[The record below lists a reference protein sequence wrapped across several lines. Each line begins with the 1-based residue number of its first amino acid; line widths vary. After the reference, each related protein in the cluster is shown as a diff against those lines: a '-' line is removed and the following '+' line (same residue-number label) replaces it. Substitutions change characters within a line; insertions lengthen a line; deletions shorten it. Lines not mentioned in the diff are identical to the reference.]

1 MIQYQTEENM
11 QIIGELLGYV
21 AGICT
26 AIVFLPQSIQTLKTK
41 DVKGLSI
48 STYVIYNIGML
59 SWILYGI
66 YLHSLQMIIFNSIS
80 FVFSS
85 IILYLILT
93 QKK

>member
-1 MIQYQTEENM
+1 MHIM
-11 QIIGELLGYV
+11 GELLGYI

-26 AIVFLPQSIQTLKTK
+26 AIVFLPQSVQTLKTK
-41 DVKGLSI
+41 DVKGLSL

-66 YLHSLQMIIFNSIS
+66 YLHSVQMIIFNSIS

-85 IILYLILT
+85 IILYLIIA
-93 QKK
+93 QKKRQ

>member
-1 MIQYQTEENM
+1 MS
-11 QIIGELLGYV
+11 IIGELLGYF

-26 AIVFLPQSIQTLKTK
+26 AIVFLPQSIQTLKSK
-41 DVKGLSI
+41 DVKGLSL
-48 STYVIYNIGML
+48 STYIIYNMGML

-85 IILYLILT
+85 IILYMIIS

>member
-1 MIQYQTEENM
+1 MNFM
-11 QIIGELLGYV
+11 GELLGYI

-26 AIVFLPQSIQTLKTK
+26 AIVFLPQSVQTLKTK
-41 DVKGLSI
+41 NVKGLAL
-48 STYVIYNIGML
+48 STYIIYNIGML

-85 IILYLILT
+85 IILYMIIT

>member
-1 MIQYQTEENM
+1 MHIM
-11 QIIGELLGYV
+11 GELLGYI

-26 AIVFLPQSIQTLKTK
+26 AIVFLPQSVQTLKTK
-41 DVKGLSI
+41 DVKGLSL

-66 YLHSLQMIIFNSIS
+66 YLHSVQMIIFNSIS

-85 IILYLILT
+85 IILYLIIAR
-93 QKK
+93 KKRQ